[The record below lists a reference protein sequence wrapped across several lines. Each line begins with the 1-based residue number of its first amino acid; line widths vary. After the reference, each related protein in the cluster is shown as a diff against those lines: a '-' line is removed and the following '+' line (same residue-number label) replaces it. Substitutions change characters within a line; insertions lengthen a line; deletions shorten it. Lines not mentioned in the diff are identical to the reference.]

1 MALKASPNDQA
12 HLLELQA
19 LDTRIQQLDHRAKK
33 LPQLAVIAGLESEST
48 ALRVEMLSATGALED
63 AQRELAQRELGR
75 IESDVAVVE
84 ARITRDTGRLQVSS
98 SVKDVAGLESELA
111 GLTRRQLELEEI
123 ELGVMERVETL
134 EAASRGLR
142 LKHDELQATITGV
155 VAEKNESLG
164 VLMSERSHASANR
177 STIAGKLP
185 EDLLALYERQRARYG
200 QGASMLR
207 GGMSEAS
214 GLELNEFDMATIR
227 AAAPDDVLICPESS
241 AILVRTGESGL

>member
-48 ALRVEMLSATGALED
+48 ALRVETLSATGALED
-63 AQRELAQRELGR
+63 AQRELGR

-214 GLELNEFDMATIR
+214 GLELNEFDMAAIR
-227 AAAPDDVLICPESS
+227 AAAPDEVLICPESS

>member
-63 AQRELAQRELGR
+63 AQRELGR

-214 GLELNEFDMATIR
+214 GLELNEFDMAAIR

>member
-48 ALRVEMLSATGALED
+48 ALRVETLSATGALED
-63 AQRELAQRELGR
+63 AQRELGR

-142 LKHDELQATITGV
+142 MKHDELQATITGV

-164 VLMSERSHASANR
+164 VLMSERIHASANR

-207 GGMSEAS
+207 GGVSEAS
-214 GLELNEFDMATIR
+214 GLELNEFDMAAIR

>member
-19 LDTRIQQLDHRAKK
+19 LDTRIQQLDYRAKM

-48 ALRVEMLSATGALED
+48 ALRVETLSTTGALED
-63 AQRELAQRELGR
+63 AKGELGR

-84 ARITRDTGRLQVSS
+84 ARIKRDTDRLQVSS

-111 GLTRRQLELEEI
+111 GLTRRQNELEEI
-123 ELGVMERVETL
+123 ELGVMERVEAL
-134 EAASRGLR
+134 ETASRELR
-142 LKHDELQATITGV
+142 TRHDELQGRIASI
-155 VAEKNESLG
+155 VAEKDDSLG
-164 VLMSERSHASANR
+164 GLTSERSHSTANR
-177 STIAGKLP
+177 STIAGTLP

-200 QGASMLR
+200 QGASLLR
-207 GGMSEAS
+207 GGVSEAS
-214 GLELNEFDMATIR
+214 GLKLNEFDMAAIR

>member
-33 LPQLAVIAGLESEST
+33 LPLLAVIAGLESEST
-48 ALRVEMLSATGALED
+48 ALRVETLSATGALED
-63 AQRELAQRELGR
+63 AQRELGR
-75 IESDVAVVE
+75 IESDVAVVQ

-123 ELGVMERVETL
+123 ELEVMERVDTL

-142 LKHDELQATITGV
+142 MKHDELQATITGV
-155 VAEKNESLG
+155 VAEKNDSLG
-164 VLMSERSHASANR
+164 VLMNERTHASANR

-207 GGMSEAS
+207 GGVSEAS
-214 GLELNEFDMATIR
+214 GLQLNEFDMAAIR